1 MVSSVYLLLYIV
13 GAFITMAVAHKLK
26 DTEDHDDIAL
36 MGLVWPVLIL
46 IVVPF
51 GVVYLL
57 SYLSILVKKIVK

>member
-26 DTEDHDDIAL
+26 DTDNHDDVAL
-36 MGLVWPVLIL
+36 MGLVWPVLVLGL
-46 IVVPF
+46 IPF

-57 SYLSILVKKIVK
+57 SYLSQLVKKIVK

>member
-1 MVSSVYLLLYIV
+1 MVTIYILLYIV
-13 GAFITMAVAHKLK
+13 GAFTTMAVTHMLK

-46 IVVPF
+46 IIVPF

>member
-1 MVSSVYLLLYIV
+1 MVTIYILLYIV
-13 GAFITMAVAHKLK
+13 GAFTTMAVAHKLK
-26 DTEDHDDIAL
+26 DTEDHDDVAL

>member
-1 MVSSVYLLLYIV
+1 MVTIYILLYIV

-36 MGLVWPVLIL
+36 MGLVWPVLVLGL
-46 IVVPF
+46 IPF